1 MKELDKYDVYKK
13 KLNGVCEKNGL
24 TYSIRNRE
32 YPFLLTIKPLG
43 GMEAMQTMLE
53 GMEDSN
59 NTGYIS
65 PDASLVF
72 AYKDGALT
80 IKTSETF
87 TIPDALFSKIKNLFK
102 NLHFMWMQHFFRDFM
117 ENCPD
122 RDLAPKDPTEG
133 AAEEPFDED
142 TDAAFDEFM
151 DEAEDAVD
159 DLEEEDEDD
168 GVSGLLE
175 DE

>member
-43 GMEAMQTMLE
+43 GMEAQQTMLE
-53 GMEDSN
+53 GMEDS

-80 IKTSETF
+80 YKFSETF
-87 TIPDALFSKIKNLFK
+87 TLGDELFSKIKNLFK

-117 ENCPD
+117 ETYPN
-122 RDLAPKDPTEG
+122 RESAPQYPTEG
-133 AAEEPFDED
+133 AAEEPYDED

-159 DLEEEDEDD
+159 DIEDEDEDD